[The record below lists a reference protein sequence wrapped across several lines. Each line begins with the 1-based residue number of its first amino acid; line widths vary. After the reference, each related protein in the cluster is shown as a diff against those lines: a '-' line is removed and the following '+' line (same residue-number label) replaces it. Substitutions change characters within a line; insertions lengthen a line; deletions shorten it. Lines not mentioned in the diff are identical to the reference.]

1 MPPGPVALPHAQ
13 GRGGG
18 NAWVG
23 RPVLPEGRDT
33 REGGT
38 RPGVPVGHGGPS
50 RAPLGPVQSPPR
62 PDRPPPLPCTQHPG
76 ISVQDQLQRRGRPH
90 RPPQLP
96 RQLRGP
102 GRAPAVSRPRRP
114 GSGLCCWCR
123 VSLLAKAA
131 AGPRRRPAACRPGLR
146 AEAGGG
152 RQGQRATTEAGPGDP
167 HSAGRSEGPEGGGGG
182 PLCKLLEQG
191 EAVPGVGDGL
201 DRGPGMAGVAGFSSR
216 FSAEVTRPTPVRTC
230 RFG

>member
-1 MPPGPVALPHAQ
+1 MCPPALWPCPTPRAGVGGMPGWGTPSSLRAGTPGRVAR
-13 GRGGG
+13 GRECPW
-18 NAWVG
+18 AS
-23 RPVLPEGRDT
+23 
-33 REGGT
+33 
-38 RPGVPVGHGGPS
+38 GGPS

-152 RQGQRATTEAGPGDP
+152 RQGQRATTEAGTGDP

-182 PLCKLLEQG
+182 PLCKLLGQG
-191 EAVPGVGDGL
+191 EAV
-201 DRGPGMAGVAGFSSR
+201 
-216 FSAEVTRPTPVRTC
+216 RPCLV
-230 RFG
+230 